1 MAREVPP
8 TRGLR
13 LGPGWW
19 SAFLTVL
26 AGFTLV
32 TLAGQILIGGCVMGA
47 GFAVAALVRAFFTDT
62 DAAALCIRNRTIDVL
77 LYALTAV
84 AITTAAVL
92 VHLREFT

>member
-1 MAREVPP
+1 MAKEVPP

-19 SAFLTVL
+19 SAFIAVL
-26 AGFTLV
+26 AGFALI
-32 TLAGQILIGGCVMGA
+32 TLAGQILAGGCVMGA
-47 GFAVAALVRAFFTDT
+47 GFAMAALIRAFFTDT
-62 DAAALCIRNRTIDVL
+62 DAAALCIRNRTVDVL

-84 AITTAAVL
+84 AVTTAAVL